1 MTGTR
6 QRRGAV
12 NNMLA
17 SFITKL
23 NKKLLLRQFL
33 LMTAGS
39 IIYATAIACFIDPNK
54 LMAGGVTG
62 VSIIINHLVSWA
74 KTGTVMIVLNIPLFA
89 AGFWKFGKGFL
100 FNTVYATVL
109 ASLSID
115 FISAWFADHLPLTDD
130 PLLASLIGGALSA
143 VGLALVF
150 HAGGTTGGTDI
161 IIKLIRL
168 RYRHLKTSSVFLIVD
183 SVIIAVSAIVF
194 GNIELALYSTVV
206 LVVSSRVLDF
216 VLYGPNGAKL
226 VYIISDKPDEIAY
239 RLLREL
245 DVGVTFLEGE
255 GAYTKKAKK
264 VLMCAA
270 RKQVFPKIR
279 ATVTEVDDMAF
290 MIVSS
295 AQEIFGEGFK
305 NYKSM
310 DF

>member
-1 MTGTR
+1 
-6 QRRGAV
+6 V

-23 NKKLLLRQFL
+23 KRKLLLRQFL
-33 LMTAGS
+33 LMSAGS
-39 IIYATAIACFIDPNK
+39 IVFAAAIVFFMDPNK

-62 VSIIINHLVSWA
+62 IAIIINHLVSGVR
-74 KTGTVMIVLNIPLFA
+74 TGTVMIVLNIPLFA
-89 AGFWKFGKGFL
+89 AGFWKFGRSFL
-100 FNTVYATVL
+100 FYTVYATVL
-109 ASLSID
+109 SSLSINVM
-115 FISAWFADHLPLTDD
+115 STWFADYLPMTDNL
-130 PLLASLIGGALSA
+130 LLASLIGGALSA
-143 VGLALVF
+143 VGLSLVF

-161 IIKLIRL
+161 LIKLIRL
-168 RYRHLKTSSVFLIVD
+168 KYRHLKTSSVFLIID
-183 SVIIAVSAIVF
+183 SIIIAASAIVF
-194 GNIELALYSTVV
+194 VNIELALYSAVL

-216 VLYGPNGAKL
+216 VLYGPDGAKL
-226 VYIISDKPDEIAY
+226 VYIISDKPDDIAN
-239 RLLREL
+239 RILREL

-279 ATVTEVDDMAF
+279 AIVTEVDEMAF